1 VGWAASV
8 EDQENAKKER
18 EARWKMASL
27 GLETSMRCI
36 GIFVRR
42 HVSRVF
48 SSLFAASLIA
58 FFCAAISNVTAAAP
72 MAGEEASRKVTK
84 LADGVYAIEHPGH
97 RHDGMFSGNTTV
109 IIGTRQVL
117 VVDTAYLPEVTR
129 ADIAQ
134 IHEWTNKP
142 VCFVLNTHFHNDH
155 NLGNSLYMEA
165 YPAVTIIAHTV
176 TKQNMDMFGP
186 GSSNREQRMNARLQ
200 TMLEEGKGPD
210 GQPLSA
216 DDKAYVKQAI
226 AERIPLTDE
235 IKQVR
240 YQSATMTFDHDITI
254 DLGER
259 EVQVKFLG
267 RGNTGGDAVAYL
279 PKEKIAVVGDLVGYP
294 IPMANDGYP
303 SEWIQTLQNLSQL
316 DADKIVPGHGPVL
329 YDKAQILLYRD
340 LLINA
345 EGQMNAKLTQA
356 GPAMGRTLD
365 EAKASVD
372 LSAYKEKFTRGDASL
387 DEDWDDFTSGL
398 IKTMFEEASLR

>member
-1 VGWAASV
+1 
-8 EDQENAKKER
+8 
-18 EARWKMASL
+18 
-27 GLETSMRCI
+27 MRCK
-36 GIFVRR
+36 GILVRLR
-42 HVSRVF
+42 DSRVF

-72 MAGEEASRKVTK
+72 MVGEEASRKVTK

-117 VVDTAYLPEVTR
+117 VVDSAYLPEVTR

-186 GSSNREQRMNARLQ
+186 GSSNREQRVNARLQ
-200 TMLEEGKGPD
+200 TMLDEGKGPD

-216 DDKAYVKQAI
+216 EDKAYLKQAI

-303 SEWIQTLQNLSQL
+303 SEWTQTLQNLSQL

-329 YDKAQILLYRD
+329 YDKAQILLYRE

-356 GPAMGRTLD
+356 GPAMSRTLD
-365 EAKASVD
+365 EVKGSMD

-387 DEDWDDFTSGL
+387 DEDWNDFTSGL

>member
-1 VGWAASV
+1 
-8 EDQENAKKER
+8 
-18 EARWKMASL
+18 
-27 GLETSMRCI
+27 MRCK

-72 MAGEEASRKVTK
+72 MVGEEASRKVTK
-84 LADGVYAIEHPGH
+84 LAEGVYAIEHPGH

-117 VVDTAYLPEVTR
+117 VVDSAYLPEVTR

-200 TMLEEGKGPD
+200 TMLDEGKGPD

-254 DLGER
+254 DIGER

-329 YDKAQILLYRD
+329 YDKAQIVLYRE

-365 EAKASVD
+365 EVKASVD

>member
-8 EDQENAKKER
+8 EDQQNAKKER
-18 EARWKMASL
+18 EARWKKASL
-27 GLETSMRCI
+27 GLETSMRCK
-36 GIFVRR
+36 GILVRLR
-42 HVSRVF
+42 DSRVF

-72 MAGEEASRKVTK
+72 MVGEEASRKVTK

-117 VVDTAYLPEVTR
+117 VVDSAYLPEVTR

-186 GSSNREQRMNARLQ
+186 GSSNREQRVNARLQ
-200 TMLEEGKGPD
+200 TMLDEGKGPD

-216 DDKAYVKQAI
+216 EDKAYLKQAI

-303 SEWIQTLQNLSQL
+303 SEWTQTLQNLSQL

-329 YDKAQILLYRD
+329 YDKAQILLYRE

-356 GPAMGRTLD
+356 GPAMSRTLD
-365 EAKASVD
+365 EVKGSMD

-387 DEDWDDFTSGL
+387 DEDWNDFTSGL

>member
-27 GLETSMRCI
+27 DLETSMRCK
-36 GIFVRR
+36 GVLVRL

-72 MAGEEASRKVTK
+72 MVGEAASRKVTK
-84 LADGVYAIEHPGH
+84 LAEGVYAIEHPGH

-117 VVDTAYLPEVTR
+117 VVDSAYLPEVTR

-134 IHEWTNKP
+134 IREWTNKP

-200 TMLEEGKGPD
+200 TMLDEGKGPD

-254 DLGER
+254 DIGER

-329 YDKAQILLYRD
+329 YDKAQIVLYRE

-345 EGQMNAKLTQA
+345 EVQMNAKLTQA

-365 EAKASVD
+365 EVKASVD

>member
-8 EDQENAKKER
+8 EDQQNAKKER
-18 EARWKMASL
+18 EARWKKASL
-27 GLETSMRCI
+27 GLETSMRCK
-36 GIFVRR
+36 GILVRLR
-42 HVSRVF
+42 DSRVF
-48 SSLFAASLIA
+48 SYLFAASLIA

-72 MAGEEASRKVTK
+72 MVGEEASRKVTK

-117 VVDTAYLPEVTR
+117 VVDSAYLPEVTR

-165 YPAVTIIAHTV
+165 YPAVTIIAHTA

-186 GSSNREQRMNARLQ
+186 GSSNREQRVNARLQ
-200 TMLEEGKGPD
+200 TMLDEGKGPD

-216 DDKAYVKQAI
+216 EDKAYLKQAI

-303 SEWIQTLQNLSQL
+303 SEWTQTLQNLSQL

-329 YDKAQILLYRD
+329 YDKAQILLYRE

-356 GPAMGRTLD
+356 GPAMSRTLD
-365 EAKASVD
+365 EVKGSMD

-387 DEDWDDFTSGL
+387 DEDWNDFTSGL

>member
-1 VGWAASV
+1 V
-8 EDQENAKKER
+8 EERQTGNKKR
-18 EARWKMASL
+18 EAEANEASP
-27 GLETSMRCI
+27 GLETSMR
-36 GIFVRR
+36 GKAGFVCL
-42 HVSRVF
+42 HVSRV
-48 SSLFAASLIA
+48 LTLLCAASLLT
-58 FFCAAISNVTAAAP
+58 FLCAAIPNALAAP
-72 MAGEEASRKVTK
+72 PMVGEEASRKVTK
-84 LADGVYAIEHPGH
+84 LAEGVYAIEHPGH

-109 IIGTRQVL
+109 IIGMRQVL
-117 VVDTAYLPEVTR
+117 VVDSAYLPEVTR

-134 IHEWTNKP
+134 IREWTNKP

-165 YPAVTIIAHTV
+165 YPAVTILAHAV

-186 GSSNREQRMNARLQ
+186 GSSNREQRTNARLQ
-200 TMLEEGKGPD
+200 TMLEQGKGPD

-226 AERIPLTDE
+226 AERTPLTDE

-254 DLGER
+254 DIGER

-345 EGQMNAKLTQA
+345 EAQMNAKLTQE
-356 GPAMGRTLD
+356 GPAMGRTL
-365 EAKASVD
+365 EEVKASMD
-372 LSAYKEKFTRGDASL
+372 LSAFRQKFTRGDASL
-387 DEDWDDFTSGL
+387 DEDWDEFTNGL